1 MIIESEPN
9 GLMMV
14 RYKFY
19 FNQPHPD
26 PEDPWI
32 LAYLQENRLVPR
44 RELQEEH
51 EGVPYTVYHF
61 GQCYLAQHV
70 ANIGDLYKK
79 GVAHSALAQRILEIL
94 ETNPDEGVRQAVER
108 LGDQACYDR
117 LAGLAAQLYDEARF
131 ETGDNQQLAVW
142 IDADRVVDA
151 FWAVQAAAGEA
162 DGA

>member
-9 GLMMV
+9 GLMMI

-19 FNQPHPD
+19 FNQPSPD

-32 LAYLQENRLVPR
+32 LAYLQENRLQPR

-51 EGVPYTVYHF
+51 DGVPYTVYHF

-70 ANIGDLYKK
+70 SAIGDLYKK
-79 GVAHSALAQRILEIL
+79 GVEHSALARRILDIL
-94 ETNPDEGVRQAVER
+94 ETSPDEEVRQAVER

-117 LAGLAAQLYDEARF
+117 LAGLAAQLYNEARF
-131 ETGDNQQLAVW
+131 EMGDNQQFAVD
-142 IDADRVVDA
+142 IDTDRVIGA
-151 FWAVQAAAGEA
+151 FWAAQTAGTPST
-162 DGA
+162 

>member
-1 MIIESEPN
+1 VIIESEPN

-32 LAYLQENRLVPR
+32 LAYLQENRLQPR

-51 EGVPYTVYHF
+51 EGVTYTVYHF

-70 ANIGDLYKK
+70 GNIGDLYKK
-79 GVAHSALAQRILEIL
+79 GVAHSALAQRILDIL
-94 ETNPDEGVRQAVER
+94 ETSSDEGVHQVVDH
-108 LGDQACYDR
+108 LDDQACYNR

-131 ETGDNQQLAVW
+131 ETGDQQQLAVY
-142 IDADRVVDA
+142 IDAERVLGA
-151 FWAVQAAAGEA
+151 FWAAQATEA
-162 DGA
+162 EVEGG

>member
-32 LAYLQENRLVPR
+32 LTYLQDNHLQPR

-70 ANIGDLYKK
+70 VAIGDLYKK
-79 GVAHSALAQRILEIL
+79 GVAHSALAKRILDIL
-94 ETNPDEGVRQAVER
+94 ETSPDEKVRQAVER

-117 LAGLAAQLYDEARF
+117 VASLAAELFDEARF
-131 ETGDNQQLAVW
+131 ATGDDQQLAV
-142 IDADRVVDA
+142 DVDTDRVIDA
-151 FWAVQAAAGEA
+151 FWAAQAAAIQSP
-162 DGA
+162 